1 VHQLLSRR
9 RVRTRAAAP
18 PLAALLAALLLAGAL
33 VGAPLRAAAA
43 QSSPAPAARAAS
55 GAAAAI
61 GSQRATLEKIISRRV
76 LANGL
81 EVIVVEH
88 HGVPIATV
96 EIDVRNGS
104 FTQTPGFEG
113 LAHLYEHMFFNA
125 NLDSPSQ
132 EEFQAKLSSIGA
144 IFNGTTNEEQVNYYL
159 TVPNDRTEE
168 GMALLAQALRAP
180 LFLEDELERE
190 REVVIGEYD
199 RAESNPF
206 WQLQT
211 AMGKKLW
218 GSQWSRKNTIGDRAT
233 ILATTPA
240 KMRAIQQRYYVP
252 NNTALI
258 VTGDVDPQR
267 IFALAQKH
275 YGDWKRRPDP
285 FADAPI
291 PPIPPLRQ
299 DEAVI
304 VEQPVA
310 GIVVMLQW
318 HGPSVGEDPDATY
331 AADVFSDILNR
342 DGSAFQRDL
351 VDNGLWQGVGVNY
364 YTLDHTGP
372 ITISGRTTPERFH
385 EAMAALEREIEKVV
399 EPGYFTAEELAAA
412 KQQRAVGTAMGLERA
427 SGFAH
432 TIGFWWSVSS
442 LEYYMGYVDAMAAQT
457 PDDLRGY
464 ARKYIIGKPHVT
476 GVLLSPETRRAMG
489 LTEAQLSGQG
499 VTP

>member
-1 VHQLLSRR
+1 MLLAQ
-9 RVRTRAAAP
+9 VGIA
-18 PLAALLAALLLAGAL
+18 AALLASPVAGA
-33 VGAPLRAAAA
+33 A
-43 QSSPAPAARAAS
+43 QTPSTPAPAARTS
-55 GAAAAI
+55 TDPQAAI
-61 GSQRATLEKIISRRV
+61 GSQRATLEKIIQRRV

-81 EVIVVEH
+81 EVIVVEN

-104 FTQTPGFEG
+104 FTQTPGYEG

-159 TVPNDRTEE
+159 TVPNDRTED
-168 GMALLAQALRAP
+168 GMALLASALRTP

-206 WQLQT
+206 WQLTT

-218 GSQWSRKNTIGDRAT
+218 GDQWSRKNTIGDRET

-240 KMRAIQQRYYVP
+240 KMRAIQQREYVP
-252 NNTALI
+252 NNTAVI
-258 VTGDVDPQR
+258 VTGDVDPDR
-267 IFALAQKH
+267 IFALAQKY

-291 PPIPPLRQ
+291 PEIPPLQR

-304 VEQPVA
+304 VEQPVT
-310 GIVVMLQW
+310 GVVVLMQW

-342 DGSAFQRDL
+342 DGSAFQRSL
-351 VDNGLWQGVGVNY
+351 VDSGLWQAVGVNY
-364 YTLDHTGP
+364 YTLDHVGP
-372 ITISGRTTPERFH
+372 ITISGRTTPERFD

-442 LEYYMGYVDAMAAQT
+442 LEYYMGYVDNMAAQT
-457 PDDLRGY
+457 PDDLRDY
-464 ARKYIIGKPHVT
+464 ARRYIIGKPHVT
-476 GVLLSPETRRAMG
+476 GVLLSSATRRAMG
-489 LTEAQLSGQG
+489 LTEADLAGRA

>member
-1 VHQLLSRR
+1 MHLLSSGRR
-9 RVRTRAAAP
+9 SAFRAATTLLARAA
-18 PLAALLAALLLAGAL
+18 LAAAVLAS
-33 VGAPLRAAAA
+33 PIAAAA
-43 QSSPAPAARAAS
+43 QSAPAPAPSARAATDPAPTV
-55 GAAAAI
+55 GN
-61 GSQRATLEKIISRRV
+61 QRATLEKIIQRRV

-81 EVIVVEH
+81 EVIVVEN

-104 FTQTPGFEG
+104 FTQTPGYEG

-168 GMALLAQALRAP
+168 GIALLAQALRAP
-180 LFLEDELERE
+180 LFLEDELTRE

-206 WQLQT
+206 WQLTT
-211 AMGKKLW
+211 AMGKELW
-218 GSQWSRKNTIGDRAT
+218 GDQWSRKNTIGDRAT

-258 VTGDVDPQR
+258 VTGDVDPER

-291 PPIPPLRQ
+291 PPIPPLAR

-310 GIVVMLQW
+310 GVIVLMQW
-318 HGPSVGEDPDATY
+318 HGPSVGTDPGATY

-342 DGSAFQRDL
+342 DGSAFQRHL
-351 VDNGLWQGVGVNY
+351 VDSGLWQAVGVNY
-364 YTLDHTGP
+364 YTLNHTGP
-372 ITISGRTTPERFH
+372 ITISGRTTPERFE
-385 EAMAALEREIEKVV
+385 EAMAALEREIAKVV

-442 LEYYMGYVDAMAAQT
+442 LEYYMGYVDNMAAQT
-457 PDDLRGY
+457 PDDLRDY
-464 ARKYIIGKPHVT
+464 ARRYIIGKPHVT
-476 GVLLSPETRRAMG
+476 GVLLSSETRRAMG
-489 LTEAQLSGQG
+489 LTEADLVDER

>member
-1 VHQLLSRR
+1 MHLLHSGRR
-9 RVRTRAAAP
+9 SAFRARAATT
-18 PLAALLAALLLAGAL
+18 LLVRAALTAAVLAS
-33 VGAPLRAAAA
+33 PIAAAA
-43 QSSPAPAARAAS
+43 QSAPAPAPSARAATDPAPTV
-55 GAAAAI
+55 GN
-61 GSQRATLEKIISRRV
+61 QRATLEKIIQRRV

-81 EVIVVEH
+81 EVIVVEN

-104 FTQTPGFEG
+104 FTQTPGYEG

-168 GMALLAQALRAP
+168 GIALLAQALRAP
-180 LFLEDELERE
+180 LFLEDELTRE

-206 WQLQT
+206 WQLTT

-218 GSQWSRKNTIGDRAT
+218 GDQWSRKNTIGDRAT

-258 VTGDVDPQR
+258 VTGDVDPER

-291 PPIPPLRQ
+291 PPIPPLARNA
-299 DEAVI
+299 AVI

-310 GIVVMLQW
+310 GVIVLMQW
-318 HGPSVGEDPDATY
+318 HGPSVGADPGATY

-342 DGSAFQRDL
+342 DGSAFQRHL
-351 VDNGLWQGVGVNY
+351 VDSGLWQAVGVNY
-364 YTLDHTGP
+364 YTLNHTGP
-372 ITISGRTTPERFH
+372 ITISGRTTPERFD
-385 EAMAALEREIEKVV
+385 EAMAALEREIAKVV

-442 LEYYMGYVDAMAAQT
+442 LEYYMGYVDNMAAQT
-457 PDDLRGY
+457 PDDLRDY
-464 ARKYIIGKPHVT
+464 ARRYIIGKPHVT
-476 GVLLSPETRRAMG
+476 GVLLSSETRRAMG
-489 LTEAQLSGQG
+489 LTEADLLGER

>member
-1 VHQLLSRR
+1 ML
-9 RVRTRAAAP
+9 AAAM
-18 PLAALLAALLLAGAL
+18 LAAAMLGVPAI
-33 VGAPLRAAAA
+33 VAAA
-43 QSSPAPAARAAS
+43 QTPAPPAPSARATPAPAP
-55 GAAAAI
+55 AI
-61 GSQRATLEKIISRRV
+61 GSQRATLEKIVKRRV

-81 EVIVVEH
+81 EVIVVEN

-104 FTQTPGFEG
+104 FTQTPGYEG

-125 NLDSPSQ
+125 NLESPSQ

-168 GMALLAQALRAP
+168 GMALLAQALRTP
-180 LFLEDELERE
+180 LFLEDELTRE

-206 WQLQT
+206 WQLST

-218 GSQWSRKNTIGDRAT
+218 GDQWSRKNTIGDRAT
-233 ILATTPA
+233 ILATTPS

-252 NNTALI
+252 NNTALV
-258 VTGDVDPQR
+258 VTGDVDPER
-267 IFALAQKH
+267 IFALAQKL

-285 FADAPI
+285 FAGAPV
-291 PPIPPLRQ
+291 PPVPPLRQ

-310 GIVVMLQW
+310 GVVVLVQW
-318 HGPSVGEDPDATY
+318 HGPSVGADPGATY

-342 DGSAFQRDL
+342 DGSTFQRHL
-351 VDNGLWQGVGVNY
+351 VDSGLWQAVGVNY
-364 YTLDHTGP
+364 YTLNHTGP
-372 ITISGRTTPERFH
+372 ITISGRTTPERFR
-385 EAMAALEREIEKVV
+385 EAMTALERELEKVV
-399 EPGYFTAEELAAA
+399 EPGYFTAEELTAA

-442 LEYYMGYVDAMAAQT
+442 LEYYMGYVDNMATQT
-457 PDDLRGY
+457 PDDLRDY
-464 ARKYIIGKPHVT
+464 ARKYIIDRPHVT
-476 GVLLSPETRRAMG
+476 GVLLSAETRRAMG
-489 LTEAQLSGQG
+489 LTEADLAGQA

>member
-1 VHQLLSRR
+1 MHLLPSGRR
-9 RVRTRAAAP
+9 SAFRAATALLA
-18 PLAALLAALLLAGAL
+18 LAALAAAVLA
-33 VGAPLRAAAA
+33 PPIAAAA
-43 QSSPAPAARAAS
+43 QSAPAPAPSARVATDPAPAV
-55 GAAAAI
+55 GN
-61 GSQRATLEKIISRRV
+61 QRATLEKIIQRRV

-81 EVIVVEH
+81 EVIVVEN

-104 FTQTPGFEG
+104 FTQTPGYEG

-168 GMALLAQALRAP
+168 GIALLAQALRAP
-180 LFLEDELERE
+180 LFLEDELTRE

-206 WQLQT
+206 WQLTT

-218 GSQWSRKNTIGDRAT
+218 GDQWSRKNTIGDRAT

-258 VTGDVDPQR
+258 VTGDVDPER

-291 PPIPPLRQ
+291 PPIPPLARS
-299 DEAVI
+299 EAVI

-310 GIVVMLQW
+310 GVIVLMQW
-318 HGPSVGEDPDATY
+318 HGPSVGTDPGATY

-342 DGSAFQRDL
+342 DGSAFQRHL
-351 VDNGLWQGVGVNY
+351 VDSGLWQAVGVNY
-364 YTLDHTGP
+364 YTLNHTGP
-372 ITISGRTTPERFH
+372 ITISGRTTPERFD
-385 EAMAALEREIEKVV
+385 EAMAALEREIAKVV

-442 LEYYMGYVDAMAAQT
+442 LEYYMGYVDNMAAQT
-457 PDDLRGY
+457 PDDLRDY
-464 ARKYIIGKPHVT
+464 ARRYIIGKPHVT
-476 GVLLSPETRRAMG
+476 GVLLSSETRRAMG
-489 LTEAQLSGQG
+489 LTEADLVGER